1 MDSFSNGI
9 VALDGLRSR
18 DPCDLDRSVDV
29 RLRPHETAQLD
40 HTLEGC
46 VCSLVLAARTKGP
59 DLRTVSP
66 SRGSA
71 KARRVINRRMIAGS
85 LSVQNWSPWLN
96 MVCCCGK
103 GSAAMNDLV
112 LP

>member
-18 DPCDLDRSVDV
+18 DPACDLDRSVDV
-29 RLRPHETAQLD
+29 RLRPHEAAQLD

-46 VCSLVLAARTKGP
+46 VCSLVVAARTKGP

-71 KARRVINRRMIAGS
+71 KARRAM
-85 LSVQNWSPWLN
+85 N

-103 GSAAMNDLV
+103 GSAAMNDRA